1 MGDLRMTG
9 DESVVCDGAEGSSN
23 LQGIAVKDVDSI
35 YI

>member
-1 MGDLRMTG
+1 MTG

-35 YI
+35 